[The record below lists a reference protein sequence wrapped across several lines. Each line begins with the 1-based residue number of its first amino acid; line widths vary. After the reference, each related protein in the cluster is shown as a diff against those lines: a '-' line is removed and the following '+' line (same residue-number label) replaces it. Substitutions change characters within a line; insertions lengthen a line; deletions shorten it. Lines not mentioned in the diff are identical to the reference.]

1 MRTRFAAAQILLCLL
16 CLPALS
22 GAAAPAC
29 TATSGKLVPAVV
41 ELYTSEGCD
50 SCPPADRWLA
60 ALKDHAATGK
70 VVPLAFH
77 IDYWD
82 YLGWKDRF
90 ADPAFGVRHRE
101 AASRGGAR
109 VVYTPQVLVEG
120 REFQKWRRTSP
131 DKVAATAAA
140 KAARADLRVSAAP
153 AAAGKVLISVAGRAL
168 PGARAAAAYVAL
180 FESGLSSDVKSGE
193 NKGVVLRHDFVV
205 RRWLGPF
212 AFDAGALELTQTLA
226 LPDDAVPGQSGV
238 AVIAVDDRGSTLQ
251 ALALPLRDCGG

>member
-1 MRTRFAAAQILLCLL
+1 MRAHFAVALTLL

-22 GAAAPAC
+22 GAAAPTC
-29 TATSGKLVPAVV
+29 TASSGKLVPAVV

-60 ALKDHAATGK
+60 ALKDQAAAGK

-90 ADPAFGVRHRE
+90 ADPAFGTRHRE
-101 AASRGGAR
+101 AASRGGAK

-120 REFQKWRRTSP
+120 REFQQWRRTNP
-131 DKVAATAAA
+131 DKLAAAAA
-140 KAARADLRVSAAP
+140 KPARAELRLSAGTAGAGQLQVSVT
-153 AAAGKVLISVAGRAL
+153 GKAL
-168 PGARAAAAYVAL
+168 PGARTAAAYVAL
-180 FESGLSSDVKSGE
+180 YENGLSSDVQSGE

-212 AFDAGALELTQTLA
+212 AFESGALELTQTIALA
-226 LPDDAVPGQSGV
+226 AGAVPAQSGV
-238 AVIAVDDRGSTLQ
+238 AVVAVDDRGATLQ